1 MIFMNSGEHGDW
13 PQARNPFCAYPL
25 FRSIPNPAQGGCF
38 GHFPW
43 SSAYALNILF
53 INSMCCALIEP
64 ACGGNLAPKLF
75 VAHLAVATHAES
87 GALHRVSG
95 FLGERP

>member
-1 MIFMNSGEHGDW
+1 MLRSLSLEFGIRLEHLVH
-13 PQARNPFCAYPL
+13 Q
-25 FRSIPNPAQGGCF
+25 
-38 GHFPW
+38 
-43 SSAYALNILF
+43 LNVLRV
-53 INSMCCALIEP
+53 IEP
-64 ACGGNLAPKLF
+64 ACGGNLASKLF